1 MTFGVFGKENRLLQF
16 SCVCSLCIS
25 AGSFLGKVP
34 MHDIKASVMPNKR
47 LSDMCFITTMRLK

>member
-1 MTFGVFGKENRLLQF
+1 MTFGLFGKENRLLQA
-16 SCVCSLCIS
+16 SSVSTLCVST
-25 AGSFLGKVP
+25 GSFFEEAP